1 MKIYLDT
8 IGCRLNQAEIEIMAR
23 QFRVAGHEIVA
34 TADIADMAVVN
45 TCAVTNDAAS
55 VSRGRLRQIA
65 RTGVGEIVA
74 TGCWATLQP
83 GHVNDLP
90 NVVRVVTNDCKAH
103 LVADVLDL
111 PQHTFD
117 FEPVSRQPLPGL
129 HRRTR
134 AFIKVQ
140 DGCDNHCTF
149 CITTVARGESRSR
162 AMAEVIHDI
171 QSALDGGTK
180 EIVLTGVHLGSWG
193 YDFNMHLKNLIKIIL
208 REKDVPRLRLSYL

>member
-1 MKIYLDT
+1 
-8 IGCRLNQAEIEIMAR
+8 MAR

-34 TADIADMAVVN
+34 SPDMADLAVVN

-55 VSRGRLRQIA
+55 VSRSKIRSIA
-65 RTGVGEIVA
+65 RAGVREIIA

-83 GHVNDLP
+83 AQADNLP
-90 NVVRVVTNDCKAH
+90 NVLRVVANERKDH
-103 LVADVLDL
+103 LVADVLNL
-111 PQHTFD
+111 PSETFD
-117 FEPVSRQPLPGL
+117 LEPLARQPLPGL

-149 CITTVARGESRSR
+149 CVTTVARGEGRSR
-162 AMAEVIHDI
+162 TLADVLLDI
-171 QSALDGGTK
+171 QSALAGGTK

-193 YDFNMHLKNLIKIIL
+193 YDFGSQLKELIRAIL
-208 REKDVPRLRLSYL
+208 WERECPFYGSPLQRWGSGAGKWKG